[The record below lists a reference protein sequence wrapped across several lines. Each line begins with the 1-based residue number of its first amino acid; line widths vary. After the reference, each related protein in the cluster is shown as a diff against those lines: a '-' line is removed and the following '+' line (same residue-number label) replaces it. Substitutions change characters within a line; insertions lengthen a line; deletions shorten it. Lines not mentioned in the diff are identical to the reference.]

1 MSFTKEQLREQMLL
15 YAVTDRHW
23 LNGQT
28 LYEQV
33 EEALKGGATFIQ
45 LREKNLTEEEFL
57 EEAKKIQQLC
67 KEMHRVVNA
76 LPKEYRVPFIIN
88 DNVKL
93 AKEID
98 ADGVHVGQSDMEA
111 LDVRA
116 QLGEDKIIGVSART
130 VEQAL
135 LAEKHGADYLGV
147 GAVFQTGT
155 KTDAREVE
163 HSVLKEICT
172 KVDIPVVA
180 IGGIT
185 QDNVKELSGSGI
197 NGVAVISAIFAQKDI
212 ETATAKLKSCVEQIV

>member
-23 LNGQT
+23 LNGRT

-45 LREKNLTEEEFL
+45 LREKDLTEEEFL

-67 KEMHRVVNA
+67 K
-76 LPKEYRVPFIIN
+76 KYGVPFIIN

>member
-15 YAVTDRHW
+15 YVVTDRHW

-45 LREKNLTEEEFL
+45 LREKDLTEEEFL

-67 KEMHRVVNA
+67 K
-76 LPKEYRVPFIIN
+76 KYRVPFIIN

>member
-45 LREKNLTEEEFL
+45 LREKDLTEEEFL

-67 KEMHRVVNA
+67 K
-76 LPKEYRVPFIIN
+76 KYRVPFIIN

-212 ETATAKLKSCVEQIV
+212 ETATAKLNSCGEQLV

>member
-1 MSFTKEQLREQMLL
+1 MLL

-23 LNGQT
+23 LNGQP

-45 LREKNLTEEEFL
+45 LREKDLTEEEFL

-67 KEMHRVVNA
+67 K
-76 LPKEYRVPFIIN
+76 KYRVPFIIN

>member
-1 MSFTKEQLREQMLL
+1 MDYLDTKGRVFDVQR
-15 YAVTDRHW
+15 YSIHD
-23 LNGQT
+23 GQGIRT
-28 LYEQV
+28 IV
-33 EEALKGGATFIQ
+33 FLKGCVLRCKWCCNPESQEYQIQ
-45 LREKNLTEEEFL
+45 TMK
-57 EEAKKIQQLC
+57 
-67 KEMHRVVNA
+67 V
-76 LPKEYRVPFIIN
+76 
-88 DNVKL
+88 
-93 AKEID
+93 
-98 ADGVHVGQSDMEA
+98 
-111 LDVRA
+111 
-116 QLGEDKIIGVSART
+116 LGEDKIIGVSART

>member
-1 MSFTKEQLREQMLL
+1 MNFTKEQFREQMFL

-45 LREKNLTEEEFL
+45 LREKDLTEEEFL

-67 KEMHRVVNA
+67 KKN
-76 LPKEYRVPFIIN
+76 RVPFIIN

-212 ETATAKLKSCVEQIV
+212 ETATAKLKSCVEQMV

>member
-33 EEALKGGATFIQ
+33 EEALKGGATFIH
-45 LREKNLTEEEFL
+45 LTEEEFL

-67 KEMHRVVNA
+67 K
-76 LPKEYRVPFIIN
+76 KYRVPFIIN

>member
-1 MSFTKEQLREQMLL
+1 MSFTKEQLREQMFL

-45 LREKNLTEEEFL
+45 LREKDLTEEEFL

-67 KEMHRVVNA
+67 K
-76 LPKEYRVPFIIN
+76 KYRVPFIIN

>member
-1 MSFTKEQLREQMLL
+1 MSFTKEQLREQMFL

-45 LREKNLTEEEFL
+45 LREKDLTEEEFL

-67 KEMHRVVNA
+67 K
-76 LPKEYRVPFIIN
+76 KYRVPFIIN

-212 ETATAKLKSCVEQIV
+212 ETATAKLKSCVEQMV